1 MQLEEAKMRARE
13 NARRSEHSW
22 YVIRV
27 EDDYRVVSQTQLSK
41 LPGHAHLVVYGATPG
56 KEPIGSKP

>member
-13 NARRSEHSW
+13 NARHSEHSW

-27 EDDYRVVSQTQLSK
+27 EDDYRVVSQKELSR
-41 LPGHAHLVVYGATPG
+41 LPGHAHMIVYGAAPG
-56 KEPIGSKP
+56 KEPMEAKP